1 MDLRL
6 QKETI
11 AVKETV
17 LDSCFE
23 QAVETDYI
31 LPDYY
36 PDIFRIIKCRII
48 PRTVSHSIIGT
59 EMSGD
64 SKKLT
69 YELEALIRVWYL
81 SENSKVINCIDHKM
95 NFTKTVDL
103 LVESRYPEII
113 ICPKCDYSNCRVINK
128 RRLDIRGAIST
139 KVKVTDDKCKK
150 VICDADGMNIQLKK
164 NMIVYPGQRLITSKK
179 ITVIEEL
186 ELGIAKPPILSV
198 IKSDSRIISKE
209 HKAISNKVVV
219 KGEAQIDMLYI
230 CSKDDEHG
238 IESMKF
244 TIPFS
249 QIIDVD
255 GIDESYEIHTDI
267 FPASCDIITKGSGE
281 STSFECE
288 LVVFVNCI
296 ASKSVSGDIIIDS
309 YSTSYECAIE
319 KENLSIE
326 SISKEISENSVCK
339 NTLTLNDS
347 NISSVIDCSCEIT
360 NISTHLSDTNDCFV
374 INGNVSFSA
383 LVETSE
389 GYPLICENDSVFE
402 YKVSCTENIDCCYFE
417 PDIRISG
424 CNYTM
429 SGENSVDVTAELSIE
444 GKIIKKSEK
453 TVITDIKIDS
463 ECKKNCSESCA
474 LKLYFA
480 EENED
485 IWEIAKRN
493 STSVKAILDEN
504 NITADKVFEKGML
517 LIPIIS

>member
-31 LPDYY
+31 LPDYF

-48 PRTVSHSIIGT
+48 PRVVSHSILGNEI
-59 EMSGD
+59 SGD

-95 NFTKTVDL
+95 NFNKSVDL
-103 LVESRYPEII
+103 SIESRYPEIVI
-113 ICPKCDYSNCRVINK
+113 YPRCDYANCRVINK
-128 RRLDIRGAIST
+128 RRLDIRGAVTT
-139 KVKVTDDKCKK
+139 KVKVTDDKCRK
-150 VICDADGMNIQLKK
+150 IISNADGMNIQLKK
-164 NMIVYPGQRLITSKK
+164 NMILYPGQRIITTKK

-198 IKSDSRIISKE
+198 IKSESKIISKE

-230 CSKDDEHG
+230 CSKEDEHG

-255 GIDESYEIHTDI
+255 GIDESYEIQADV

-296 ASKSVSGDIIIDS
+296 ASKSISGDVIVDA
-309 YSTSYECAIE
+309 YSTNYNCQIE
-319 KENLSIE
+319 TDNLALE
-326 SISKEISENSVCK
+326 SSVKHISENSIFK
-339 NTLTLNDS
+339 NTLTLSDNK
-347 NISSVIDCSCEIT
+347 ISSVIDCGCEIT
-360 NISTHLSDTNDCFV
+360 NITTHLSESGDCFV
-374 INGNVSFSA
+374 INGNMNSYT
-383 LVETSE
+383 LVETVD
-389 GYPLICENDSVFE
+389 GYPVITENDSVFE
-402 YKVSCTENIDCCYFE
+402 IKIDSPENVSDCYFE
-417 PDIRISG
+417 PKISIIG

-429 SGENSVDVTAELSIE
+429 AGDSSVDVTAELNVD
-444 GKIIKKSEK
+444 GIICKKSEK
-453 TVITDIKIDS
+453 TVITDIKIDN
-463 ECKKNCSESCA
+463 ECKKDCSGNCA

-485 IWEIAKRN
+485 IWDIAKRN
-493 STSVKAILDEN
+493 STSVKAILEEN
-504 NITADKVFEKGML
+504 NITSDKVFEKGML